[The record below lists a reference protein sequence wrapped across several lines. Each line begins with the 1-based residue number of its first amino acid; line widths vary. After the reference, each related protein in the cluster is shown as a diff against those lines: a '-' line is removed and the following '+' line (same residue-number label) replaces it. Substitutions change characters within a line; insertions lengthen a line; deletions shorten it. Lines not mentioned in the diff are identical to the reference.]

1 MAGVDH
7 LSLLRLKA
15 DEVRRGAEGAV
26 LTFVSVHK
34 ASLAPTS
41 VHFPM
46 TTSLR
51 SMLADNPIDFV
62 LHCNTETE
70 FRVDI
75 GIGSTLLHPFQ
86 LSWQSLDGLT
96 GHVRVRLRQPTP
108 ID

>member
-1 MAGVDH
+1 MGVSGKAGVDH
-7 LSLLRLKA
+7 LSLLYLKA

-51 SMLADNPIDFV
+51 SILASNRIDFD
-62 LHCNTETE
+62 LHCNTDTE
-70 FRVDI
+70 FHFDI
-75 GIGSTLLHPFQ
+75 GIGSTL
-86 LSWQSLDGLT
+86 SS
-96 GHVRVRLRQPTP
+96 
-108 ID
+108 